1 MLTEEAIW
9 GLYAQGEEA
18 VVAAI
23 LGLQARVE
31 ALETNGRRANPITFD
46 LKAQPR
52 RGRLKRS
59 PAQNLLRRLADYRDD
74 VLRFTTDPAVPF
86 DNNQAERDLRMAK
99 VKQKVSGCFRTEQG
113 AHDFA
118 TWRSY
123 ISTARK
129 RGANVLDALALVFS
143 PHPITLA
150 QLVPAE

>member
-1 MLTEEAIW
+1 MYNALRNCVHRSSFVTKQDQTQFRLIVKPRAR
-9 GLYAQGEEA
+9 LRPA
-18 VVAAI
+18 
-23 LGLQARVE
+23 QAR
-31 ALETNGRRANPITFD
+31 ALS
-46 LKAQPR
+46 KV
-52 RGRLKRS
+52 
-59 PAQNLLRRLADYRDD
+59 QNLLRRLADYRDD

-99 VKQKVSGCFRTEQG
+99 VKQKVSGCFHTEQG